1 MSGYGGYPQP
11 APRPEPFIKHVV
23 MEITSMPSGGHAACP
38 DRWLFPEYAVLE
50 MRPNGLDMICSFL
63 VERKGSQIIP
73 AGGIGAGADNVDKED
88 TRKAEQEYY
97 QPVTMT
103 IRARDHKT
111 IQTIAK
117 AAKTL
122 PAVQEHMK
130 EVMSKKQRAPV
141 EYLVHQL
148 PREKPH
154 VGAGSTEA
162 GFVDS
167 GVEVSSESASED
179 DELKEFYGL

>member
-1 MSGYGGYPQP
+1 
-11 APRPEPFIKHVV
+11 
-23 MEITSMPSGGHAACP
+23 MELSSVPSGSHAPCP

-63 VERKGSQIIP
+63 VGRKGSQIMSGTSVDS
-73 AGGIGAGADNVDKED
+73 ATSDNG
-88 TRKAEQEYY
+88 TQGLWQAEQEYY

-103 IRARDHKT
+103 IRARDHKI

-122 PAVQEHMK
+122 PVVQEYMK
-130 EVMSKKQRAPV
+130 DVMSKKQRAPV
-141 EYLVHQL
+141 GYLVHQL
-148 PREKPH
+148 PRDKGRVVTEI
-154 VGAGSTEA
+154 AEA

-167 GVEVSSESASED
+167 GVEVSSESPSED
-179 DELKEFYGL
+179 DELKDFYGI

>member
-1 MSGYGGYPQP
+1 
-11 APRPEPFIKHVV
+11 
-23 MEITSMPSGGHAACP
+23 
-38 DRWLFPEYAVLE
+38 

-63 VERKGSQIIP
+63 VERKGSQILGCTGVEP
-73 AGGIGAGADNVDKED
+73 ATNNGETKG
-88 TRKAEQEYY
+88 TWKAEQDYY

-122 PAVQEHMK
+122 PAVQEYMK

-141 EYLVHQL
+141 EHLVHQL
-148 PREKPH
+148 PRERSH
-154 VGAGSTEA
+154 VGADSVES

-167 GVEVSSESASED
+167 GVELDSDSAPDD
-179 DELKEFYGL
+179 DELKDFYGI